1 MKKKIMSVLEIIL
14 VGAGAFF
21 AGLGLMFF
29 VDAMAIISE
38 DSKKTEEISYNIHY
52 CKHNLKDD
60 MGGLLII
67 SGNGI
72 VLKEVV
78 DSFEDVAA
86 IYVSESI
93 SGIEP
98 NAFRDVE
105 GLKTVVMPYAIE
117 PKDMDV
123 PRQTDVLYIEDN
135 EYMDFLEPYI

>member
-1 MKKKIMSVLEIIL
+1 MKKKIMSVLEIGLACI
-14 VGAGAFF
+14 VGFFAFF
-21 AGLGLMFF
+21 GMICF
-29 VDAMAIISE
+29 VKIIAERSS
-38 DSKKTEEISYNIHY
+38 DSNKSKEVSHNISYSKY
-52 CKHNLKDD
+52 NLNNDT
-60 MGGLLII
+60 GGLLII

-78 DSFEDVAA
+78 DSFEDIEA

-105 GLKTVVMPYAIE
+105 GLRTVVMPYAIE
-117 PKDMDV
+117 PPNMDV

-135 EYMDFLEPYI
+135 EYMDFLEPYF